1 MDDNDR
7 IEDFTVI
14 KSTMKTVI
22 MMEILFFKNRESAF
36 EKINTLSDE
45 VD

>member
-22 MMEILFFKNRESAF
+22 MMEILCFSKTEYPLL
-36 EKINTLSDE
+36 KK
-45 VD
+45 